1 MTLAMDLYDVFQFP
15 MFYSVMYPNDIIANS
30 ILPGTSGL
38 SYPKELKNKII
49 RIKDNKLQSTG
60 EFYEWLRG
68 FTDGEGYFAISHNSI
83 KCLLKSG
90 KIVKY
95 ESVIF
100 SFVLHLSIRDKDVL
114 YTIQKQLGG
123 IGKIFIPEKGS
134 HAFLRVSARNDV
146 DLLLKLMSDYFSKL
160 NTTKVLDYVA
170 WNQAR
175 NLYFGYLDKRD
186 KDSLPHHSDP
196 HFNTILQKVISI
208 KNSMNKSRV
217 DFKLPENHKITI
229 TKRWL
234 LGFFEGEGCFVV
246 KSNSVFFSLVQ
257 TRVNR
262 NVLVEIQNFLLQV
275 DNMATVKVY
284 DRQPNKLK
292 QKPYSILY
300 VGETNNSAYLL
311 LILFIDLPWLS
322 IKLWDFIDWAI
333 VYILVAEGKHH
344 TSEGKV
350 TINILKSRMNIKRQN
365 NDVEISNNML
375 DLLHSASNYAYS
387 EQTGIL
393 NIKETLQ
400 GRSSKKHLLNSYVL
414 VTDSNNSTS
423 FCFRSNSYCADY
435 FQVNK
440 VSVARWIKKNSPVS
454 IKKGKFLFHKVQR

>member
-1 MTLAMDLYDVFQFP
+1 MTLAIDFSYGFHIT
-15 MFYSVMYPNDIIANS
+15 MFYPVEYKDTIAYS
-30 ILPGTSGL
+30 ILPGTNGL
-38 SYPKELKNKII
+38 SYPLKLKNKII
-49 RIKDNKLQSTG
+49 HMKYNKLKSTG

-68 FTDGEGYFAISHNSI
+68 FTDGEGYFAISHNSR
-83 KCLLKSG
+83 KSLLKSG

-95 ESVIF
+95 ENVIF
-100 SFVLHLSIRDKDVL
+100 SYVLHLSIRDKDVL

-123 IGKIFIPEKGS
+123 IGKILIFEKGS
-134 HAFLRVSARNDV
+134 VAFLRVSARNDV
-146 DLLLKLMSDYFSKL
+146 DLLLKLMSSYFNKL
-160 NTTKVLDYVA
+160 NSTKVLDFRA

-175 NLYFGYLDKRD
+175 NLYYEYLDKRD
-186 KDSLPHHSDP
+186 KNSSPLHSDT
-196 HFNTILQKVISI
+196 FYTTILKKVISI

-234 LGFFEGEGCFVV
+234 LGFFEGEGCFIVT
-246 KSNSVFFSLVQ
+246 KNSTSFKLGQ
-257 TRVNR
+257 TSVNR
-262 NVLVEIQNFLLQV
+262 SVLVEIQNYLLQA
-275 DNMATVKVY
+275 DNKATVKIY
-284 DRQPNKLK
+284 DCKPNKLK

-300 VGETNNSAYLL
+300 VGENNNSAYLL

-350 TINILKSRMNIKRQN
+350 IIDILKSRMNIKRQN

-393 NIKETLQ
+393 NIKETLP

-454 IKKGKFLFHKVQR
+454 TKKGKFLFQKVQR